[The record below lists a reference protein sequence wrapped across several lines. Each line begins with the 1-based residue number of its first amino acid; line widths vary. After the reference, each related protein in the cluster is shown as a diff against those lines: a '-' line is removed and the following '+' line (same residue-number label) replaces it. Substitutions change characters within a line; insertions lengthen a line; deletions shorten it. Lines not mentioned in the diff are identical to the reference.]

1 MEFYQE
7 VQEGTFVRD
16 KFARYPS
23 LNLDKEEFSYQ
34 QCVRCSLSTCH

>member
-7 VQEGTFVRD
+7 AEEGTFVRD

-34 QCVRCSLSTCH
+34 QSVHCSLSTYH